1 MRIATD
7 PKLFMSHLPYTATNV
22 PLMIDQHAEYI
33 DDDTYSLWAIVSPSG
48 LEPFWFAED
57 LDSPSDTGSFEG
69 DYTAVPDSVF
79 LRFFKG

>member
-7 PKLFMSHLPYTATNV
+7 PKLFMSQLDYTATNV
-22 PLMIDQHAEYI
+22 ALMIDQHAEYI
-33 DDDTYSLWAIVSPSG
+33 DDNYMLWAIVSPSG
-48 LEPFWFAED
+48 LKPFWFAED
-57 LDSPSDTGSFEG
+57 LDSISDTGSFAD

>member
-22 PLMIDQHAEYI
+22 ALMIDQHAEYI

-57 LDSPSDTGSFEG
+57 HSISDTGSFAD
-69 DYTAVPDSVF
+69 DYTAVPDSIF